1 MPPRGRK
8 PKVLHTT
15 RIARLERVNDR
26 LLGLVEE
33 LKSRGFQEDLTVPG
47 SIPLVE
53 EPEQDPKT
61 GGYIGK
67 VKEPLSVYIQRVS
80 ISENFSQRPPF
91 DHVGD
96 PIYKRLI
103 HDYLRGA
110 LMRESDVG
118 GPEQK

>member
-15 RIARLERVNDR
+15 RIARLERVSNR

-67 VKEPLSVYIQRVS
+67 VKEPLAVYIQRVS
-80 ISENFSQRPPF
+80 ISDNFSR
-91 DHVGD
+91 DH
-96 PIYKRLI
+96 PSI
-103 HDYLRGA
+103 
-110 LMRESDVG
+110 M
-118 GPEQK
+118 